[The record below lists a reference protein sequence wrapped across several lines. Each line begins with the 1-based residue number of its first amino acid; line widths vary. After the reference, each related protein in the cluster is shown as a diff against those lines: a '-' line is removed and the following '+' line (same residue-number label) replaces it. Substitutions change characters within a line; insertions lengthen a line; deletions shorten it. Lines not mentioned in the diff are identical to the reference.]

1 MPTWERKSPLLK
13 LTDISGKYGQVGVL
27 FNVSMTVMDGQMVA
41 VIGSNGAGKSTLIN
55 IICGTLKPTSGRIE
69 LDGQDITGFPAH
81 VIAQK
86 GISQVP
92 EGRQVF
98 AKMSVLENLLAA
110 ASYPRVK
117 VDRDKSVQR
126 VFEVFP
132 QLKERREQKA
142 GSLSGG
148 EQQMLAIGRGLM
160 SKPKL
165 LILDELSQGL
175 SPLITQ
181 EIFKI
186 LVALNKE
193 GLTTLVVDQN
203 LTQTLKTSDY
213 GYVMENGRIVLEGT
227 SQELLSN
234 DKTRRAYLGM

>member
-1 MPTWERKSPLLK
+1 MLNVRNLEAGYGK
-13 LTDISGKYGQVGVL
+13 LRVLRGISLHVRAGEI
-27 FNVSMTVMDGQMVA
+27 VA
-41 VIGSNGAGKSTLIN
+41 LIGANGAGKTTLLTTIAGV
-55 IICGTLKPTSGRIE
+55 ITPMAGEIAY
-69 LDGQDITGFPAH
+69 DGSNTRGWRPERLVHRGCAL
-81 VIAQK
+81 
-86 GISQVP
+86 VP

-98 AKMSVLENLLAA
+98 GPMTVEENLLLGAHPLFRRRQRSA
-110 ASYPRVK
+110 VATTLTEVYGLFPRL
-117 VDRDKSVQR
+117 
-126 VFEVFP
+126 E
-132 QLKERREQKA
+132 ERRRQLA
-142 GSLSGG
+142 GTLSGG